1 MMCIDWLLSAILSTS
16 KFLPA
21 QRKATT
27 TRRSVHIRCLRG
39 ETTGSENV
47 AAGYGSLVNLTTG
60 NNNIG
65 VGVNAGK
72 NVEAGSNN
80 IEVGGA
86 GSADESNTIRI
97 GTTQKATFIA
107 GIGSTG
113 VSGSVVEVT
122 AIGQLGAVLSSAR
135 YKCNIHDIG
144 DASARLMRLRPVS
157 FRYKNDP
164 FVRLQYGL
172 IAEEVMRVY
181 PELVTY
187 GADGKVQSVR
197 YLELTALLLN
207 QLQKQAK
214 EDVRQALTIKQL
226 HKQDSWLS
234 AQLAGVRAE
243 HAELRALH
251 ARYNIDAL

>member
-1 MMCIDWLLSAILSTS
+1 MCIDWLLSAILSTS

-113 VSGSVVEVT
+113 VSGRVVRSRPMANSERCCRPLAT
-122 AIGQLGAVLSSAR
+122 NATSTISAMR
-135 YKCNIHDIG
+135 
-144 DASARLMRLRPVS
+144 AR
-157 FRYKNDP
+157 D
-164 FVRLQYGL
+164 
-172 IAEEVMRVY
+172 
-181 PELVTY
+181 
-187 GADGKVQSVR
+187 
-197 YLELTALLLN
+197 
-207 QLQKQAK
+207 
-214 EDVRQALTIKQL
+214 
-226 HKQDSWLS
+226 
-234 AQLAGVRAE
+234 
-243 HAELRALH
+243 
-251 ARYNIDAL
+251 